1 MDTNRTAVAFRI
13 AAAIFLM
20 ACIVASSACQ
30 RNDNVTYEVTGDAE
44 SVDITLTNSTG
55 DTEQYNDVPLPFRMD
70 YGGHSDSDVY
80 LYAYNRGES
89 GSINLKVYV
98 NGKLF
103 KSAYSSGPYVNAVVT
118 GTKDRSPFQ

>member
-1 MDTNRTAVAFRI
+1 MKLSATFRI
-13 AAAIFLM
+13 AVILFLVVCM
-20 ACIVASSACQ
+20 CISAACQ

-70 YGGHSDSDVY
+70 FGGHSDSDVY

-89 GSINLKVYV
+89 GSINLNVYV
-98 NGKLF
+98 NGQLF

-118 GTKDRSPFQ
+118 GAKGWNPFQ